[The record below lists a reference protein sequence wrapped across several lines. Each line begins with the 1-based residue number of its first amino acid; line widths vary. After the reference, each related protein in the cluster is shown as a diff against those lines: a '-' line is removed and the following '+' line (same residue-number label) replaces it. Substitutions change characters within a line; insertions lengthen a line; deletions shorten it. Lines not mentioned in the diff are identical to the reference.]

1 MNQVFSSIY
10 EHVIFLKTCKRV
22 GKQPPTKYVIFI
34 LAIDT
39 SYEASLE
46 IIETFS
52 VTTKIVKFSNITRNI
67 FILDLNDFTCIRII
81 RRFVW
86 ERWQTCLCFCHGAL
100 YSVIISVL
108 HIALNFD
115 SYHWPERIHKE
126 TVFQNRWLKLKRNIK
141 GA

>member
-52 VTTKIVKFSNITRNI
+52 VTTKIVKFSNITSNI
-67 FILDLNDFTCIRII
+67 FILDLNEFTCIRII
-81 RRFVW
+81 I
-86 ERWQTCLCFCHGAL
+86 CLGKMTNLPVFFSWCTIQCYNF
-100 YSVIISVL
+100 SVAYCS
-108 HIALNFD
+108 
-115 SYHWPERIHKE
+115 
-126 TVFQNRWLKLKRNIK
+126 
-141 GA
+141 